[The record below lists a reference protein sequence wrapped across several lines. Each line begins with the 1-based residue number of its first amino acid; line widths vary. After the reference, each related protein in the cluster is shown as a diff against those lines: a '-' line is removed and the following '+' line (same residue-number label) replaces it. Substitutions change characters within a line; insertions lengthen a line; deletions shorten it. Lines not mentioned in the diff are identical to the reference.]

1 MEDGIKRGK
10 ILFFDPNNT
19 THEVNNNNNTLVS
32 IFGGKELMKAPE
44 DLSVSVD
51 LEVINK
57 SRRYIIDGGNNA
69 TISSVASGKKSNFL
83 GGMELGNTNVLS
95 TYFTD
100 IKYDETDKETLS
112 EALSIKSIDIEFNSW
127 YVATV
132 TINFVDVRG
141 AALFSPSEH
150 NQINSDEYIK
160 DSPYSAFFTMPYPQF
175 NLKVKGVYGDAVS
188 YPLHLL
194 DFKSSFNNSTG
205 NFEINTSFI
214 GYTYAILND
223 IQMTYLITAPYLDL
237 YGKDYWKS
245 QVENGRFNTLE
256 NAPLPK
262 IPELIEN
269 VVRGEYNLQKAIH
282 KDPTVTSNNQTRNKI
297 NDIGAI
303 LNQLDAYVDV
313 VRKNVTLKVD
323 GQYSF
328 EFEKN
333 NDVGEIEDSL
343 NSVIALVT
351 KFNSDYS
358 SDALFTSIYY
368 IEELETDEDKD
379 GRVDLS
385 KELLPN
391 YNKLDVTKFNEIL
404 SSFKKRETK
413 NLVKLDEETSN
424 IVLNTLIE
432 TYGFK
437 PSIYNFTKILLAHM
451 ETLLHVI
458 GQTAKN
464 SVGDTGRKLIN
475 NKHETDLKG
484 DKIDPFPWLTIDD
497 KDAWF
502 GDFPEY
508 ADYSEVKLVE
518 SFHRAKV
525 KATSLINTALTE
537 EIGNDTVEINPSTKI
552 STGEIWLPINAFD
565 NSINEINGKEPPYS
579 NFKSSP
585 NGVSVIDVKSVLS
598 SRIATIAAF
607 APVLKGENIKNIIR
621 FYGIAESIN
630 ILNQI
635 GYSKNLVKIFI
646 VALDEII
653 TFLGDT
659 IDKKSYGD
667 KFVNSIEFGDNQ
679 DKSFFFTEGF
689 SILYTGGQLPLNDK
703 TKSELESSIEK
714 GSVIDEENELI
725 YNGFHDSVTYYEKN
739 SPNNFKIIEGKSNC
753 ELVYNKWFTSVDS
766 LINSSNER
774 ANLRDIMGGHYLS
787 KEDLHKSYSSQISED
802 VLMPEAQPM
811 LNRIGEVSDNSQ
823 NFFRELGDLEK
834 STVNN
839 AINDKDLAQNFYRGN
854 TNDTKE
860 FFKTDLNINGN
871 SKVNITD
878 IERFTYPLVGG
889 ITKDWDYRY
898 WLLTSYFKGG
908 NDKTFTLF
916 GHPLYY
922 KQGDHTDDN
931 IGNLA
936 KAYLFL
942 QTLPINTNEI
952 MKDIHG
958 GASFMR
964 RLPKVVLL
972 FLGSVQWRRRYM
984 VTTPKIT
991 SSDGYAHEVDPI
1003 FSFLTLFFKDEYSN
1017 VKSKPSSKQTYR
1029 QNNIF
1034 TLNSRDVKKYD
1045 TCDISLDSSI
1055 SKKLIKYFTDW
1066 CTKEENGWNEIRN
1079 ILEHKDEDGKSFDNS
1094 IQFKQYIDKL
1104 DVKDGVKV
1112 NANLAYQLEVQKIN
1126 IIKNVRIA
1134 PAGNTR
1140 GKISEDKFE
1149 YTFRVLNIIYKDV
1162 SEPVKTILNLLSEE
1176 VIIAH
1181 TGEFK
1186 LFNVNPDTGTTYFLT
1201 TVKELADRI
1210 RYQLKEHD
1218 EYKDILEKNKGLIGN
1233 STYDKNREINLQTY
1247 KYLKSLYDKWV
1258 SGYVHNDDESEY
1270 KWINTKTSAVGDYKK
1285 TYDIKNFK
1293 FIDRSY
1299 NHIGQKFILNL
1310 KDVLSDIGLNEQK
1323 TLYTTITKV
1332 LSKNNFL
1339 FIAMPNYQPWNKAS
1353 DFAKIF
1359 KPIPHHLSKM
1369 GVSNDMYNAQFLCMY
1384 TGELAKRLGNNGEY
1398 KNDWLDL
1405 NIANNLTIA
1414 EDFNDEKVSDSQ
1426 PKPTEGQSELIKDQL
1441 ESVPVF
1447 AVSYGKQNQQYFKNI
1462 SLNQN
1467 NPATTEASVMAIERL
1482 VERNDKTTSIE
1493 LVTQDLYN
1501 IYSDYSYLCEIE
1513 MLGCAQIQP
1522 MMYFQ
1527 LTNIPMWNGAYLIY
1541 KVKHSIQPGTMTTN
1555 ITGMKM
1561 GKRYPDFITPKTITY
1576 GDLGNIYGGNRD
1588 QYIEIDK
1595 DQKVGEYFKLSDYFK
1610 RDMKLPANLEFPITI
1625 VQRIIYT
1632 SSPVINKIYETWVN
1646 DKKQPKFIITSGYRS
1661 DSTTMH
1667 KQGLAVDIQIVDK
1680 GADEKMHKE
1689 LFEHIKKLM
1698 RGGLKI
1704 DQLISESHI
1713 SKVNDPNNKTRTYWI
1728 HVGVAKI
1735 IGTMISY
1742 RGECAT
1748 MRDHNNKTYKVD
1760 ETIKEAKGETTYTI
1774 PSLTNEKLLEK
1785 FIAFWKNAENNIKEG
1800 WDKNKGE
1807 DGEWYKYDDV
1817 GKPAIAY
1824 GLRIDDGFYD
1834 MDVADKEKLKDGTM
1848 GISEDEAQ
1856 VEVRTRIKK
1865 AMKDN
1870 EEEMIRDYTLDKWN
1884 KVDYVYK
1891 YILADVKLNVGNIKS
1906 FPNLKGAVI
1915 DNNKDKIIKEC
1926 SSGNVQRY
1934 NLRISFIKQNF
1945 G

>member
-19 THEVNNNNNTLVS
+19 THEVNNNNTLLS

-57 SRRYIIDGGNNA
+57 SRRYIIDGSNNA
-69 TISSVASGKKSNFL
+69 TISSVASGKKTNFL
-83 GGMELGNTNVLS
+83 SGMELGNTNVLS

-100 IKYDETDKETLS
+100 IKYDETDNETLS

-141 AALFSPSEH
+141 ASLFSPSEH
-150 NQINSDEYIK
+150 NQINPDDYLK

-175 NLKVKGVYGDAVS
+175 NLKVKGIYGDAVS

-194 DFKSSFNNSTG
+194 DFKATFNNSTG

-223 IQMTYLITAPYLDL
+223 IQMTYLIVSPYLDL
-237 YGKDYWKS
+237 YGKNYWKS
-245 QVENGRFNTLE
+245 QVDNGRFNTLE
-256 NAPLPK
+256 GNPLPK

-282 KDPTVTSNNQTRNKI
+282 KDPTVTSNNQTKNKI
-297 NDIGAI
+297 NDVDVI
-303 LNQLDAYVDV
+303 LNQLNAYVDV
-313 VRKNVTLKVD
+313 VKKNVKLKGVD

-333 NDVGEIEDSL
+333 NNVGEIEVIKKFH
-343 NSVIALVT
+343 NSIIASVT

-358 SDALFTSIYY
+358 SDVLFTSIYY

-379 GRVDLS
+379 DRIDRVDLS

-391 YNKLDVTKFNEIL
+391 YNKLDVTKFKEIL
-404 SSFKKRETK
+404 SSFKKRETE
-413 NLVKLDEETSN
+413 NLVNLDKETSN

-458 GQTAKN
+458 GQTAKK

-475 NKHETDLKG
+475 NNHEIDLKG

-537 EIGNDTVEINPSTKI
+537 EIGNDAVEINPSTKV
-552 STGEIWLPINAFD
+552 SVGEIWLPINAFD

-598 SRIATIAAF
+598 SRIATIAAL
-607 APVLKGENIKNIIR
+607 APPLKGEKSNSTT
-621 FYGIAESIN
+621 FYALAESIN

-635 GYSKNLVKIFI
+635 GYSKKHVDIFI

-653 TFLGDT
+653 KRIDNISSIKDNPNYTGKQYSFNDT
-659 IDKKSYGD
+659 YSRID
-667 KFVNSIEFGDNQ
+667 
-679 DKSFFFTEGF
+679 FFFNEGF
-689 SILYTGGQLPLNDK
+689 SFLNTQGQLPLNDN
-703 TKSELESSIEK
+703 TKSELEENVEVDNK
-714 GSVIDEENELI
+714 FDDSVFYYEENSL
-725 YNGFHDSVTYYEKN
+725 
-739 SPNNFKIIEGKSNC
+739 NNVKIIEGESNRKSI
-753 ELVYNKWFTSVDS
+753 YNNWLLSVNS
-766 LINSSNER
+766 LIKSLGER
-774 ANLRDIMGGHYLS
+774 DNLGDIMNHYYLT
-787 KEDLHKSYSSQISED
+787 KDDLHKSYSSQIVNNS
-802 VLMPEAQPM
+802 LTPKTQPM
-811 LNRIGEVSDNSQ
+811 LNRIGDASDNSKD
-823 NFFRELGDLEK
+823 FFRKLVESDEKDVNSAIGDINLIHSFYDGHTDNYTDYF
-834 STVNN
+834 STN
-839 AINDKDLAQNFYRGN
+839 
-854 TNDTKE
+854 
-860 FFKTDLNINGN
+860 LNINTN
-871 SKVNITD
+871 SNINITD
-878 IERFTYPLVGG
+878 TDSFTYPLVGG
-889 ITKDWDYRY
+889 VIKNWETNFIH
-898 WLLTSYFKGG
+898 SINKG
-908 NDKTFTLF
+908 NNKNFSLF

-922 KQGDHTDDN
+922 KQGDHMN
-931 IGNLA
+931 LSVGNLA

-942 QTLPINTNEI
+942 QTLPIDTSLIVENIES
-952 MKDIHG
+952 KK
-958 GASFMR
+958 SFMR
-964 RLPKVVLL
+964 SLPKVVLL
-972 FLGSVQWRRRYM
+972 FLGSVQWRREYM
-984 VTTPKIT
+984 DMYKFEIGTELNKKELE
-991 SSDGYAHEVDPI
+991 HDPI
-1003 FSFLTLFFKDEYSN
+1003 LNFVTLK
-1017 VKSKPSSKQTYR
+1017 KPKNALYVRSTRPNQNETYK
-1029 QNNIF
+1029 QNNTF
-1034 TLNSRDVKKYD
+1034 TLNIKRGGLLNIGSENYDV
-1045 TCDISLDSSI
+1045 CDIPLDSVI
-1055 SKKLIKYFTDW
+1055 SKKLIKYFKDW
-1066 CTKEENGWNEIRN
+1066 CSNDKGWCQLKD
-1079 ILEHKDEDGKSFDNS
+1079 ILEFRDNGGNLFRKSTEFDSYISKLSLDGGVLENDNS
-1094 IQFKQYIDKL
+1094 I
-1104 DVKDGVKV
+1104 
-1112 NANLAYQLEVQKIN
+1112 YQIEEQKIN
-1126 IIKNVRIA
+1126 ALAVMYSTGATGSVLPDLFIGNKN
-1134 PAGNTR
+1134 
-1140 GKISEDKFE
+1140 F
-1149 YTFRVLNIIYKDV
+1149 TFKTLNIIYKDG
-1162 SEPVKTILNLLSEE
+1162 SEQVKAILNLLSEE

-1181 TGEFK
+1181 TGERKIFHIDIGDDKIDGDFK
-1186 LFNVNPDTGTTYFLT
+1186 KDMTSILD
-1201 TVKELADRI
+1201 TVKSLTKAI
-1210 RYQLKEHD
+1210 RSELKEHD
-1218 EYKDILEKNKGLIGN
+1218 EYKDILEKNKGLIGK

-1310 KDVLSDIGLNEQK
+1310 KDILSDIGLNEQK
-1323 TLYTTITKV
+1323 TLYTAITKV

-1398 KNDWLDL
+1398 KKDWLDL

-1414 EDFNDEKVSDSQ
+1414 SDFNDEKVTDGQ
-1426 PKPTEGQSELIKDQL
+1426 PKPTEGQL

-1610 RDMKLPANLEFPITI
+1610 RNMKSLTSLEFPITI
-1625 VQRIIYT
+1625 VQRIIHT
-1632 SSPVINKIYETWVN
+1632 SSPVINKIYETW
-1646 DKKQPKFIITSGYRS
+1646 KGKGKTPFIITSGYRS

-1667 KQGLAVDIQIVDK
+1667 KQGLAVDIQIVNN
-1680 GADEKMHKE
+1680 GADEKIHKE

-1698 RGGLKI
+1698 REGLKI

-1713 SKVNDPNNKTRTYWI
+1713 SKVNNPDNTRTYWI

-1785 FIAFWKNAENNIKEG
+1785 FIVFWKNAENNNKKE
-1800 WDKNKGE
+1800 WNKDKE
-1807 DGEWYKYDDV
+1807 EWYVYDDN
-1817 GKPAIAY
+1817 GEPAIAY
-1824 GLRIDDGFYD
+1824 GLRIKDGFYD
-1834 MDVADKEKLKDGTM
+1834 MSDDDKEKLKDGTM

-1891 YILADVKLNVGNIKS
+1891 YILADICLNVGNIQT
-1906 FPNLKGAVI
+1906 FPNLKDAVI
-1915 DNNKDKIIKEC
+1915 NNNKDKVIEEC
-1926 SSGNVQRY
+1926 SSGDDRRY
-1934 NLRISFIKQNF
+1934 DLRKSFIKQNF

>member
-19 THEVNNNNNTLVS
+19 THGVNNNNTLVS

-69 TISSVASGKKSNFL
+69 TISSVASGKKTNFL
-83 GGMELGNTNVLS
+83 SGMELGNTNVLS

-100 IKYDETDKETLS
+100 IKYDETDNETLS

-141 AALFSPSEH
+141 ASLFSPSEH

-223 IQMTYLITAPYLDL
+223 IQMTYLIVSPYLDL
-237 YGKDYWKS
+237 YGAEYWKS

-297 NDIGAI
+297 NDIDAI
-303 LNQLDAYVDV
+303 LNQLNAYVDV
-313 VRKNVTLKVD
+313 VRKNVTLKGVD
-323 GQYSF
+323 GEYTF

-385 KELLPN
+385 KELLPK
-391 YNKLDVTKFNEIL
+391 YNKLDVTKFKEIL

-464 SVGDTGRKLIN
+464 SVNDTGRKLIN
-475 NKHETDLKG
+475 NNHEIDLKG

-508 ADYSEVKLVE
+508 ADYSEVKLVD

-537 EIGNDTVEINPSTKI
+537 EIGNDAVEINPSTKVSI
-552 STGEIWLPINAFD
+552 GEIWLPINAFD
-565 NSINEINGKEPPYS
+565 NSINELIGKEPPYS
-579 NFKSSP
+579 NFKSSSK
-585 NGVSVIDVKSVLS
+585 GFDTTDVNSVLS
-598 SRIATIAAF
+598 SRLLTMASLAPPLKEGNTI
-607 APVLKGENIKNIIR
+607 K
-621 FYGIAESIN
+621 FYALAESIN

-635 GYSKNLVKIFI
+635 GYSKKLVSVFI
-646 VALDEII
+646 VALDKIMGDIDNVVSLKEENP
-653 TFLGDT
+653 TTVFSNNGDVYQRFFYSQGFNFL
-659 IDKKSYGD
+659 S
-667 KFVNSIEFGDNQ
+667 
-679 DKSFFFTEGF
+679 
-689 SILYTGGQLPLNDK
+689 TGGQLPLNDK
-703 TKSELESSIEK
+703 TVSELKNSVEDGKFVDSI
-714 GSVIDEENELI
+714 D
-725 YNGFHDSVTYYEKN
+725 YYEEK
-739 SPNNFKIIEGKSNC
+739 SPNNVKIIEGERDC
-753 ELVYNKWFTSVDS
+753 RLVYNNWFTIVDS
-766 LINSSNER
+766 LIKSSSDYKELQ
-774 ANLRDIMGGHYLS
+774 AIMGTYFLS
-787 KEDLHKSYSSQISED
+787 KEDSSESYLSQSTPTRILPDEQPIMNRVGRNSHKLDDFFKETIESRRED
-802 VLMPEAQPM
+802 VNLSINNVKLINEFHDELQS
-811 LNRIGEVSDNSQ
+811 EVFNV
-823 NFFRELGDLEK
+823 FETE
-834 STVNN
+834 
-839 AINDKDLAQNFYRGN
+839 
-854 TNDTKE
+854 
-860 FFKTDLNINGN
+860 LNI
-871 SKVNITD
+871 KKNIKIDIASTD
-878 IERFTYPLVGG
+878 DFTYPLVGG
-889 ITKDWDYRY
+889 VIKNWETNFIH
-898 WLLTSYFKGG
+898 TINKGRS
-908 NDKTFTLF
+908 KTFTLF

-922 KQGDHTDDN
+922 KQGDHMDSS

-942 QTLPINTNEI
+942 QTLPIDTSLIEENI
-952 MKDIHG
+952 KSKK
-958 GASFMR
+958 SFMR

-972 FLGSVQWRRRYM
+972 FLGSVQWRREYM
-984 VTTPKIT
+984 DMYKFEI
-991 SSDGYAHEVDPI
+991 GGELKKKEIEYDPI
-1003 FSFLTLFFKDEYSN
+1003 LNFVIPK
-1017 VKSKPSSKQTYR
+1017 KPKNALYVRPTRPNPNETYKQNKT
-1029 QNNIF
+1029 F
-1034 TLNSRDVKKYD
+1034 TLNIKSGGLLTTSSENYDV
-1045 TCDISLDSSI
+1045 CDIPLDSAI
-1055 SKKLIKYFTDW
+1055 SKKLIKYFKDW
-1066 CTKEENGWNEIRN
+1066 CSNDKGWNQLKE
-1079 ILEHKDEDGKSFDNS
+1079 ILEFRDNEGKLFAKLTGFDSYISKLSLDGGVLENDNS
-1094 IQFKQYIDKL
+1094 I
-1104 DVKDGVKV
+1104 
-1112 NANLAYQLEVQKIN
+1112 YQIEEQKIN
-1126 IIKNVRIA
+1126 AVAVRYTMGTGNILPSVFIGNKN
-1134 PAGNTR
+1134 
-1140 GKISEDKFE
+1140 F
-1149 YTFRVLNIIYKDV
+1149 TFKTLNIIYKHR
-1162 SEPVKTILNLLSEE
+1162 SKPVKAILSLLSEE

-1181 TGEFK
+1181 TGERKIFHIDIGDDKIDGDFK
-1186 LFNVNPDTGTTYFLT
+1186 KDVTSILN
-1201 TVKELADRI
+1201 TVKSLAGTI
-1210 RYQLKEHD
+1210 KNKLEGHD

-1258 SGYVHNDDESEY
+1258 SGYVHNDDKSEY

-1323 TLYTTITKV
+1323 TLYTAITKV

-1369 GVSNDMYNAQFLCMY
+1369 GVSNDRYNAQFLCMY
-1384 TGELAKRLGNNGEY
+1384 TCELPKILDNNSEY
-1398 KNDWLDL
+1398 KNGGLDL

-1414 EDFNDEKVSDSQ
+1414 EDFNDEKVTDSQ

-1482 VERNDKTTSIE
+1482 IGRSDKTTSIE

-1541 KVKHSIQPGTMTTN
+1541 KVKHSIQPGTMTTY

-1561 GKRYPDFITPKTITY
+1561 GKRYPDFIIPKTITY
-1576 GDLGNIYGGNRD
+1576 GDLGNIYGGDRE

-1610 RDMKLPANLEFPITI
+1610 RGMALPTNLEFPITI
-1625 VQRIIYT
+1625 VQRIIHT
-1632 SSPVINKIYETWVN
+1632 SSPVINKIYETW
-1646 DKKQPKFIITSGYRS
+1646 KGKGKTPFIITSGYRS

-1728 HVGVAKI
+1728 HVGVANI
-1735 IGTMISY
+1735 VGTMIAY
-1742 RGECAT
+1742 RGQHFT
-1748 MRDHNNKTYKVD
+1748 MKDNVRTTDISI
-1760 ETIKEAKGETTYTI
+1760 IKEAKGETTYTI
-1774 PSLTNEKLLEK
+1774 PSLTNDKLLEN
-1785 FIAFWKNAENNIKEG
+1785 FIAFWKEAENNNKKE
-1800 WDKNKGE
+1800 WNKDKE
-1807 DGEWYKYDDV
+1807 EWYVYDDN
-1817 GKPAIAY
+1817 GEPAIAY
-1824 GLRIDDGFYD
+1824 GLRINDGFYNLKTN
-1834 MDVADKEKLKDGTM
+1834 DKQNLINGTI

-1856 VEVRTRIKK
+1856 FEVRTRIGK
-1865 AMKDN
+1865 AMKEN
-1870 EEEMIRDYTLDKWN
+1870 EDEMIGDYTSDKWN

-1891 YILADVKLNVGNIKS
+1891 YILADIRLNVGNINS
-1906 FPNLKGAVI
+1906 FPNLKDAVI
-1915 DNNKDKIIKEC
+1915 DNNKDKVIEEC
-1926 SSGNVQRY
+1926 SSGNDRRY
-1934 NLRISFIKQNF
+1934 KLRISFIKQNLA
-1945 G
+1945 